1 MIIELWHYNFKLRV
15 NKINSQHKKD
25 LSPAEIDEIL
35 NDAISIW
42 KEQQYS
48 GNNNKKLGAEV
59 IQQQTDNLSSLLVQF
74 PVQPMITSSLVTE
87 GVYEF
92 PLSTTKGLVYP
103 YLHLMRVFGKIKNC
117 NEKVVIEV
125 VEHDDISFVLNDPFK
140 KPSNGYFKRLVAT
153 FGKSSQPGIESS
165 LFVYTD
171 NFQIDGIYPEYYKK
185 PNVVSLGGYKD
196 INNNLKTKV
205 ECDLPESFHTQI
217 IDIAVDE
224 YRRITQDTQ
233 GFQLSAQKQ
242 LINN

>member
-59 IQQQTDNLSSLLVQF
+59 VQQQTDNLSSLLVQF

-224 YRRITQDTQ
+224 YRRITQDAQ